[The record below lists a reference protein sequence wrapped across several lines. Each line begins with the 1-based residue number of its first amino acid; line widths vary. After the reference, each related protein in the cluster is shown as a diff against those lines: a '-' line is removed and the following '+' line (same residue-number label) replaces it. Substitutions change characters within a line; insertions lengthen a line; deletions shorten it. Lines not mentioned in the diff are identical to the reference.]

1 MDFRK
6 KLKTRLCFAIA
17 YIIIG
22 IAMLVASF
30 ITENYNEFLSPM
42 GAALLVIGIARVRNH
57 FLITKNDETIKKQQI
72 AETDE
77 RNIAISNRA
86 KSFSFNLYVLI
97 ACVAVIVLQF
107 MEKSFLAS
115 TLGLT
120 VCALLLIYWISYF
133 IISKKS

>member
-17 YIIIG
+17 YIVIG
-22 IAMLVASF
+22 IAMIAASF

-57 FLITKNDETIKKQQI
+57 FLITKSDETVKKQQI

-86 KSFSFNLYVLI
+86 KSVAFNLYVLI

-115 TLGLT
+115 TIGLT
-120 VCALLLIYWISYF
+120 VCVLLLIYWISYF

>member
-6 KLKTRLCFAIA
+6 KLKTRLCFALA

-22 IAMLVASF
+22 IAMIAVSF
-30 ITENYNEFLSPM
+30 VTENYNEFLSPM
-42 GAALLVIGIARVRNH
+42 GAALLIIGIARVRNH
-57 FLITKNDETIKKQQI
+57 FLITKSDETVKKQQI

-86 KSFSFNLYVLI
+86 KSVAFNLYVLI

-115 TLGLT
+115 TIGLT
-120 VCALLLIYWISYF
+120 VCVLLLIYWISYF

>member
-17 YIIIG
+17 YIVIG
-22 IAMLVASF
+22 IAMIAASF

-42 GAALLVIGIARVRNH
+42 GAALLIIGIARVRNH
-57 FLITKNDETIKKQQI
+57 FLITKSDETVKKQQI

-86 KSFSFNLYVLI
+86 KSVAFNLYVLI

-115 TLGLT
+115 TIGLT
-120 VCALLLIYWISYF
+120 VCVVLLIYWISYF